1 MTVYS
6 IIPVFGDAI
15 STVIAFVI
23 ALSIIV
29 AIHEYG
35 HYIVG
40 RWSGIE
46 ADVFSIGFGP
56 VLFSRID
63 SRGTRWQIAALPLGG
78 YVKFRGDADAAS
90 SKDVQAL
97 QTQDPAELRK
107 TMHGAPVAARMATVV
122 AGPVFNFILSIAIF
136 FGVLMMQG
144 VPSDPLTV
152 GRLLPNPAPQGLK
165 LGDEILGIEGVDL
178 PSFNDGAAFYGFL
191 TDLPDKASLT
201 YAVRRAGME
210 IQVQGPHPYPAH
222 ITQLA
227 PQSAA
232 YAIDMKV
239 GDVITAVDGMAVFSF
254 NQLKG
259 HVENSNGKVLKLDVW
274 RAGEQLQ
281 FALTPRRVDEPGPD
295 NTFVTQ
301 WRIGIVGGEV
311 FEPATQ
317 APGVWQAFS
326 AAVARTLRIIEGSLS
341 GMYHMITGAISSC
354 NLSGPI
360 GIAQVSGAMASQGGQ
375 SFIVFIAVLSTAIG
389 LLNLFPIPPLDG
401 GQLLFFTYEAIT
413 GRPANGSL
421 VRFLMVAGLAAILAL
436 MVFGVSN
443 DLFCP

>member
-1 MTVYS
+1 MTLYS
-6 IIPVFGDAI
+6 LIPVFGGAL
-15 STVIAFVI
+15 STLIAFVI

-56 VLFSRID
+56 VLFSTTDR
-63 SRGTRWQIAALPLGG
+63 RGTRWQIAALPFGG

-90 SKDVQAL
+90 SKDTQAPH
-97 QTQDPAELRK
+97 TTDAVELRK

-136 FGVLMMQG
+136 FGVIMAQG

-152 GRLLPNPAPQGLK
+152 GRLLPSPIAQGLQ
-165 LGDEILGIEGVDL
+165 LGDEILGIDDVAL
-178 PSFNDGAAFYGFL
+178 PPFGDGAAFYGFL
-191 TDLPDKASLT
+191 AALPETASLT
-201 YAVRRAGME
+201 YDVRRGGLE

-232 YAIDMKV
+232 YAIKLKV
-239 GDVITAVDGMAVFSF
+239 GDVITAVDGMAVFTF
-254 NQLKG
+254 QQLKG

-274 RAGEQLQ
+274 RDGAQLQ
-281 FALTPRRVDEPGPD
+281 FALTPRRVDEPGPN

-301 WRIGIVGGEV
+301 WRIGIIGGEV
-311 FEPATQ
+311 FEPATH
-317 APGVWQAFS
+317 APAVWQAFR

-341 GMYHMITGAISSC
+341 GMYHMVTGAISSC

-375 SFIVFIAVLSTAIG
+375 SFIVFIAVLSTAVG

-401 GQLLFFTYEAIT
+401 GQLLFFSYEALA
-413 GRPANGSL
+413 GRPANEAL
-421 VRFLMVAGLAAILAL
+421 VRFLMMAGLAVILAL

-443 DLFCP
+443 DLFSP

>member
-201 YAVRRAGME
+201 YAVRRAGM
-210 IQVQGPHPYPAH
+210 GP
-222 ITQLA
+222 LA
-227 PQSAA
+227 
-232 YAIDMKV
+232 KK
-239 GDVITAVDGMAVFSF
+239 TTT
-254 NQLKG
+254 NK
-259 HVENSNGKVLKLDVW
+259 
-274 RAGEQLQ
+274 
-281 FALTPRRVDEPGPD
+281 
-295 NTFVTQ
+295 
-301 WRIGIVGGEV
+301 
-311 FEPATQ
+311 
-317 APGVWQAFS
+317 
-326 AAVARTLRIIEGSLS
+326 
-341 GMYHMITGAISSC
+341 
-354 NLSGPI
+354 
-360 GIAQVSGAMASQGGQ
+360 
-375 SFIVFIAVLSTAIG
+375 
-389 LLNLFPIPPLDG
+389 
-401 GQLLFFTYEAIT
+401 
-413 GRPANGSL
+413 
-421 VRFLMVAGLAAILAL
+421 
-436 MVFGVSN
+436 
-443 DLFCP
+443 